1 MHKIGQSRRFLFLAG
16 ITGNPLILPAELF
29 SLMDSVEK
37 ELKKKGVK
45 NKEIVTFLQMQDLF
59 YFAKR
64 LKKELRKLQ
73 AQE

>member
-1 MHKIGQSRRFLFLAG
+1 MHKIEQSRGFLFSTG
-16 ITGNPLILPAELF
+16 ITGNPLILPAGLF

-37 ELKKKGVK
+37 ESKKNGIK

-59 YFAKR
+59 YLVKR